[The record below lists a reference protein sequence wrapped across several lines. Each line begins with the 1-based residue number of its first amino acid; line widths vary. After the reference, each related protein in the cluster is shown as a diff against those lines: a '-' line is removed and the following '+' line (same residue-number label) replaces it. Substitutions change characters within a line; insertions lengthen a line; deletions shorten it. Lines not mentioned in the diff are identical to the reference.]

1 MKQKWKIKV
10 ERQEMLKEIIKELH
24 AGKNVDEVKA
34 KFEEAVGDVTVA
46 EISQLEQA
54 LMQEEGIPVS
64 EVQRLSGSVSCCYF

>member
-1 MKQKWKIKV
+1 MENKS

-64 EVQRLSGSVSCCYF
+64 EVQRLMLGPCSYF